1 MKKTKSL
8 AGRRRSKDE
17 PTLNKRK
24 SSSTAGA
31 AHITQSN
38 MFYLRSSPAKEV
50 ELQDWFLQSM
60 VPFFALL
67 VILLLSVVAYEL
79 PHGQSGSF
87 STSNET
93 YWKEPA
99 SFVAHE

>member
-17 PTLNKRK
+17 PNLNKRK
-24 SSSTAGA
+24 SSTAGA

-38 MFYLRSSPAKEV
+38 MFYLHSSPAKV

-79 PHGQSGSF
+79 PHGQSGSLL

-93 YWKEPA
+93 FWKEPA